1 MKSKTTINL
10 NKDTLILLGK
20 IDKWLRDEY
29 ANNQNN
35 DVVLK
40 SREVIS
46 KIINRGYYNEH
57 EQDLLN
63 ELRSQWIKS
72 SVRKLS

>member
-1 MKSKTTINL
+1 VKTINL
-10 NKDTLILLGK
+10 NRDTILLISK

-29 ANNQNN
+29 NNGLND

-40 SREVIS
+40 TREFITRVI
-46 KIINRGYYNEH
+46 KRGYYNQN

-63 ELRSQWIKS
+63 ELRSQWIKFQKEKNS
-72 SVRKLS
+72 

>member
-29 ANNQNN
+29 ANSQNN

>member
-1 MKSKTTINL
+1 MKTINL
-10 NKDTLILLGK
+10 NRDTILLISK

-29 ANNQNN
+29 NNGLND

-40 SREVIS
+40 TREFITRVI
-46 KIINRGYYNEH
+46 KRGYYNQN

-63 ELRSQWIKS
+63 ELRSQWIKFQKEKNS
-72 SVRKLS
+72 

>member
-1 MKSKTTINL
+1 VKTFNL
-10 NKDTLILLGK
+10 NRDTIILLTK

-29 ANNQNN
+29 ANGLND

-40 SREVIS
+40 TREFITRVI
-46 KIINRGYYNEH
+46 KRGYYNKN

-63 ELRSQWIKS
+63 ELRSQWISSISNKS
-72 SVRKLS
+72 

>member
-1 MKSKTTINL
+1 VKTIKL
-10 NKDTLILLGK
+10 NRDTILLISK

-29 ANNQNN
+29 NNGLND

-40 SREVIS
+40 TREFITRVI
-46 KIINRGYYNEH
+46 KRGYYNQN

-63 ELRSQWIKS
+63 ELRSQWIKFQKEKNS
-72 SVRKLS
+72 

>member
-1 MKSKTTINL
+1 MKTINL
-10 NKDTLILLGK
+10 NRDTIILLTK

-29 ANNQNN
+29 SNGLND

-40 SREVIS
+40 TREFITRVI
-46 KIINRGYYNEH
+46 KRGYYNQN

-63 ELRSQWIKS
+63 ELRSQWIKFQKEKNS
-72 SVRKLS
+72 

>member
-1 MKSKTTINL
+1 MKTIKL
-10 NKDTLILLGK
+10 NRDTILLISK

-29 ANNQNN
+29 NNGLND

-40 SREVIS
+40 TREFITRVI
-46 KIINRGYYNEH
+46 KRGYYNQN

-63 ELRSQWIKS
+63 ELRSQWIKFQKEKNS
-72 SVRKLS
+72 

>member
-1 MKSKTTINL
+1 MKSKINNL
-10 NKDTLILLGK
+10 NRDTLILLSK

-29 ANNQNN
+29 TNGLND

-40 SREVIS
+40 TREFITRVT
-46 KIINRGYYNEH
+46 KRGYYNEH

-72 SVRKLS
+72 SGKKLS

>member
-29 ANNQNN
+29 ANSQNN

-57 EQDLLN
+57 EQGLLN